1 MNQNKT
7 SALRRGEFAQIMAY
21 TLRVGEIVLVRK
33 DEVFPADLVLLSAS
47 GPVFMET
54 RSLDG
59 EQALKKRKLP
69 RGFQV
74 YEEPAEFLKQ
84 QKLVGMIETEP
95 PNKDIYS
102 LNAKMELN
110 GTFFPLNVNQLLLKE
125 AHLRN
130 TEWIIGVVVYS
141 GHETKV
147 LMNSRKGK
155 YKISS
160 VETFINR
167 TVVRVVVVQLA
178 ICLLLAMIGTIWRA
192 KARHEHW
199 YLEMEDSNALYF
211 VKSLVTYFITL
222 IYLIPMSMIVGM
234 EVVKIAYAI
243 EIRWDAWLYSFER
256 GEFARVTNMSICEDM
271 GQIEFLFSDKTGT
284 LTKNEMKFSSAFIG
298 ELQYEAK
305 SGAEKPEQGT
315 LGEDLFFK
323 TLALCHDCTATPST
337 NGRYTFQV
345 SARRTEPAPGIFAR
359 RNMSAPVRTG
369 QRLRLHR

>member
-1 MNQNKT
+1 
-7 SALRRGEFAQIMAY
+7 MAY
-21 TLRVGEIVLVRK
+21 TLRVGEIVLVQK
-33 DEVFPADLVLLSAS
+33 DEVFPADLVLLCSS

-69 RGFQV
+69 RGLQTCQ
-74 YEEPAEFLKQ
+74 EPQDFLKN
-84 QKLVGMIETEP
+84 KLVGTLEAEP

-102 LNAKMELN
+102 LNAKIDMN
-110 GTFFPLNVNQLLLKE
+110 GTHFPINVNQLLLKE

-130 TEWIIGVVVYS
+130 TDWIIGIVVYS

-147 LMNSRKGK
+147 LMNSKKGK

-167 TVVRVVVVQLA
+167 TVVRVVLVQLA

-192 KARHEHW
+192 KARHDHW

-211 VKSLVTYFITL
+211 IKSLITYFITL
-222 IYLIPMSMIVGM
+222 IYLIPMAMIVGM

-256 GEFARVTNMSICEDM
+256 G
-271 GQIEFLFSDKTGT
+271 
-284 LTKNEMKFSSAFIG
+284 
-298 ELQYEAK
+298 
-305 SGAEKPEQGT
+305 
-315 LGEDLFFK
+315 
-323 TLALCHDCTATPST
+323 
-337 NGRYTFQV
+337 
-345 SARRTEPAPGIFAR
+345 
-359 RNMSAPVRTG
+359 
-369 QRLRLHR
+369 